1 MYLDLRVSPHP
12 ALQVAQFARRLYPH
26 NYIPHFTLTGLLFT
40 PEDKAIPRKISRSSC
55 QCRLEMDPAQSGD
68 QQHNAAPGITDDPS
82 TNGNSAGKKRWRRNR
97 IACDSCHTR
106 RVRCDRAFPCSRCLR
121 NEIRCEFTRELRKR
135 GRIARSKQTE
145 VNPSKRTNT
154 TIATTASPVRER
166 NESPP
171 ASARQRSPATNDV
184 TVASAASVDGRRVPG
199 PEANATEDWL
209 SATHVSSDSYGL
221 VNGTNWRDGS
231 LPRMLDFWNGIDF
244 AGYNAQT
251 PPASKLA
258 PMAQTPGSS
267 STATTLKYP
276 VLQPL
281 MPFLETT
288 LSRRLVFDLLELYFT
303 SAFST
308 HMHPVCHHIHCY
320 VLRKASFL
328 TSDSPRPT
336 SPALLASMLWV
347 AALDDRAF
355 ALSISPLQR
364 KKICQFLCALTIR
377 LLRPLIHASF
387 REHDSSA
394 PRDVPYAA
402 AGPECP
408 PLATMHHPSTGT
420 GDDRGLVGPAGSLDD
435 VITYIHVASIISS
448 SEQKAASMRW
458 LVLRDLPM

>member
-1 MYLDLRVSPHP
+1 MNT
-12 ALQVAQFARRLYPH
+12 AQA
-26 NYIPHFTLTGLLFT
+26 
-40 PEDKAIPRKISRSSC
+40 
-55 QCRLEMDPAQSGD
+55 GD
-68 QQHNAAPGITDDPS
+68 QQQNTAPGITDDPS
-82 TNGNSAGKKRWRRNR
+82 NGSASGKKRWRRNR
-97 IACDSCHTR
+97 IACDSCHSR

-121 NEIRCEFTRELRKR
+121 NETRCEFTRELRKR
-135 GRIARSKQTE
+135 GRIARSKQ
-145 VNPSKRTNT
+145 
-154 TIATTASPVRER
+154 AGLDTANGASDRRAVER
-166 NESPP
+166 NNMKTVSPTRDRNTP
-171 ASARQRSPATNDV
+171 PTGSAHHRSPTTNDP
-184 TVASAASVDGRRVPG
+184 TVAPAPSVDGHRGLG
-199 PEANATEDWL
+199 PEANATEEWL
-209 SATHVSSDSYGL
+209 SSTHLSSESYGFL
-221 VNGTNWRDGS
+221 NGAGWRDGS
-231 LPRMLDFWNGIDF
+231 LPRMLDFWNGVDF
-244 AGYNAQT
+244 AGQSAQT
-251 PPASKLA
+251 PSASKMA
-258 PMAQTPGSS
+258 PIAQTPGSS
-267 STATTLKYP
+267 STSTSLKYP

-281 MPFLETT
+281 MPFLEGT

-328 TSDSPRPT
+328 TTDTPRPT

-355 ALSISPLQR
+355 ALSISPPQR

-387 REHDSSA
+387 KEQDSSA

-402 AGPECP
+402 VGPECP
-408 PLATMHHPSTGT
+408 PVATMHHPSTGT

-458 LVLRDLPM
+458 FVPNILAYETFS

>member
-1 MYLDLRVSPHP
+1 MDAAQLR
-12 ALQVAQFARRLYPH
+12 
-26 NYIPHFTLTGLLFT
+26 
-40 PEDKAIPRKISRSSC
+40 
-55 QCRLEMDPAQSGD
+55 D
-68 QQHNAAPGITDDPS
+68 QQQTTASGITDDPS
-82 TNGNSAGKKRWRRNR
+82 NGTGSGKKRWRRNR
-97 IACDSCHTR
+97 IACDSCHIR

-135 GRIARSKQTE
+135 GRIARSKQTGLNTANSSSE
-145 VNPSKRTNT
+145 RRAVERNNLTVTSPS
-154 TIATTASPVRER
+154 RER
-166 NESPP
+166 NASPT
-171 ASARQRSPATNDV
+171 ASTRQRSPTTNDV
-184 TVASAASVDGRRVPG
+184 TVASGPSIDEQRGPG

-209 SATHVSSDSYGL
+209 SSTHLSSESYGFL
-221 VNGTNWRDGS
+221 NGTGWRDGS
-231 LPRMLDFWNGIDF
+231 LPRMLDFWNGVDF
-244 AGYNAQT
+244 TGHGAQT
-251 PPASKLA
+251 PPASKSA
-258 PMAQTPGSS
+258 HIAQTPGSS
-267 STATTLKYP
+267 STTGSLKYP

-281 MPFLETT
+281 MPFLEGT

-328 TSDSPRPT
+328 TGNAPRST

-355 ALSISPLQR
+355 ALSISPPQR
-364 KKICQFLCALTIR
+364 KKICRFLCALTIR

-387 REHDSSA
+387 KEQDSSA
-394 PRDVPYAA
+394 PRDVPFAA
-402 AGPECP
+402 VGPERP
-408 PLATMHHPSTGT
+408 PLASMHHPPTGT

-458 LVLRDLPM
+458 LVPV

>member
-1 MYLDLRVSPHP
+1 
-12 ALQVAQFARRLYPH
+12 
-26 NYIPHFTLTGLLFT
+26 
-40 PEDKAIPRKISRSSC
+40 
-55 QCRLEMDPAQSGD
+55 MDPAQSGD
-68 QQHNAAPGITDDPS
+68 QQQNTASGITDDPS
-82 TNGNSAGKKRWRRNR
+82 NGSGSGKKRWRRNR

-135 GRIARSKQTE
+135 GRIARSKQTG
-145 VNPSKRTNT
+145 VNVANG
-154 TIATTASPVRER
+154 ASDRRAVERSMAAVSPPRER
-166 NESPP
+166 NASP
-171 ASARQRSPATNDV
+171 AGSARQRSPTANDV
-184 TVASAASVDGRRVPG
+184 TVASGPSVDAQRGLG

-209 SATHVSSDSYGL
+209 SSTHLSSDSYGFL
-221 VNGTNWRDGS
+221 NGTGWRDGS
-231 LPRMLDFWNGIDF
+231 LPRVLDFWNGVDF
-244 AGYNAQT
+244 ASHSART

-258 PMAQTPGSS
+258 HIAQTPGSS
-267 STATTLKYP
+267 SASTSLKYP

-281 MPFLETT
+281 MPFLEGT

-328 TSDSPRPT
+328 TSDAPRST

-355 ALSISPLQR
+355 ALSISPPQR

-387 REHDSSA
+387 REQDSA
-394 PRDVPYAA
+394 TPRDVSFAA
-402 AGPECP
+402 VGPECP
-408 PLATMHHPSTGT
+408 PLASMHHPPPGT

-458 LVLRDLPM
+458 LVPIQCLVSWRYI